1 MYFII
6 ILLIILLICL
16 LYSKTEGF
24 DPLLTVDSPNL
35 IDVNYYENA
44 PRNVRFNRGGG
55 IMYVTNQQ
63 MPLNCNQIKCPDYI
77 DESIT
82 LGKNNYCWQC

>member
-1 MYFII
+1 MYLII
-6 ILLIILLICL
+6 GIIIILLICL
-16 LYSKTEGF
+16 LYSRTEGF

-63 MPLNCNQIKCPDYI
+63 MPLNCKQIECPDYV

>member
-1 MYFII
+1 MYIII
-6 ILLIILLICL
+6 ILFIILLICFF
-16 LYSKTEGF
+16 YNKSETF
-24 DPLLTVDSPNL
+24 DPLLTIDSPNL
-35 IDVNYYENA
+35 INVNYIENA

-55 IMYVTNQQ
+55 MVYVTNQQ
-63 MPLNCNQIKCPDYI
+63 MPLNCKQMDCPEYI